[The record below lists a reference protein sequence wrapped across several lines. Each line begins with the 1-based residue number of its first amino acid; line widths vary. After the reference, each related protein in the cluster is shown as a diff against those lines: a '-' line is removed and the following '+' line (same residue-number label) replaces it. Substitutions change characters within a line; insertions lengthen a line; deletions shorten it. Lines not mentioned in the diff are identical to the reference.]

1 MYRGYLINIYI
12 YITSLYIYKI
22 ILYVLDFSVMLQ
34 GLKACKLRKDGRREG
49 VAVGKRERAGGERQ
63 TETRRQ

>member
-1 MYRGYLINIYI
+1 M
-12 YITSLYIYKI
+12 
-22 ILYVLDFSVMLQ
+22 LDFSVLLQ